1 MSILIRTELQKF
13 ITGLGK
19 SGQLSIRKAGSEAL
33 FFFVLRY
40 LLCAA
45 GEIRQA
51 LSIGDIGPAFGN
63 AGMRTG
69 ASPTP
74 PFFLRFKY

>member
-1 MSILIRTELQKF
+1 MSMLIRTELQKF

-51 LSIGDIGPAFGN
+51 LSIGDIGPASLWKRWD
-63 AGMRTG
+63 AYWR
-69 ASPTP
+69 
-74 PFFLRFKY
+74 FFTF